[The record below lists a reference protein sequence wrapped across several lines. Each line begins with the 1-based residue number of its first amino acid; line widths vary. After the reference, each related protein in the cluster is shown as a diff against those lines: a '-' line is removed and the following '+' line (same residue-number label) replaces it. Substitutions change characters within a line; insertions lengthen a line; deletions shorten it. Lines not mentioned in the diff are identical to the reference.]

1 MTINTLALAGLGE
14 QIRHRIRLYRKWY
27 TLQAILFVMLGC
39 FAVLLPLAG
48 WMKFDLLFGGLL
60 LAGGVSKALTAV
72 GARLHAWSFVSAG
85 LAVIAGLLLLLKSWP
100 NSVELA
106 ELLAVFLLL
115 EAVTEIFL
123 AFNFKPARYWVRLL
137 LLGLVTLLAAAGTW
151 YVFAPFGLFYIVAV
165 LSANLLLYGV
175 ILLDVA
181 YQ

>member
-27 TLQAILFVMLGC
+27 TLQGVLFVMLGC
-39 FAVLLPLAG
+39 IAVLLPLAG
-48 WMKFDLLFGGLL
+48 WMQFDLLFGGLL
-60 LAGGVSKALTAV
+60 LAGGVLKALTAV

-85 LAVIAGLLLLLKSWP
+85 LAVIVGLLLLLKSWP
-100 NSVELA
+100 DSVRLA
-106 ELLAVFLLL
+106 ELLAIFLLF

-123 AFNFKPARYWVRLL
+123 AFNFKPARYWSRLL
-137 LLGLVTLLAAAGTW
+137 LLGLATLLAAAGAW
-151 YVFAPFGLFYIVAV
+151 YVFPPFSVFYMVTV
-165 LSANLLLYGV
+165 LSANLLLYGI